1 MISMELTQKQKEGL
15 ELALKRYEEGYQY
28 TVIAGYAGTGKS
40 TLVKFIIAALA
51 QKFNIDPEE
60 DVVFT
65 SFTGKATQVLQKK
78 GNHNVSTLH
87 KLLYKHYPLPNGG
100 YRRERVDFI
109 EYKVVVVD
117 ECSMVPKSLFK
128 DLARHN
134 YLYIICLGDPGQL
147 PPVDANEDNHLL
159 DTPHVFLDEIM
170 RQAAES
176 EIIQLTMKIREGQP
190 IEYMKGNEVQIIK
203 RSELNTGMLQ
213 WADQILVGTNNTRNA
228 INNQMRQLLGRE
240 GGPQDG
246 DKIICL
252 RNYWEIFSENM
263 NALVNGTIGT
273 LEDSYEAAINIAP
286 YRTVDNETRMK
297 IITGHFKTDNEDTF
311 YNLNMDK
318 KLIMEGT
325 NILDWK
331 TNFKMSKNPRTKHFI
346 PMEFTY
352 GYAITAHKSQGSEW
366 DKVLVIEEKFPF
378 DKEEHKRWLYTACTR
393 AAQKLVLVRPD

>member
-1 MISMELTQKQKEGL
+1 MELTQKQKEGL

-147 PPVDANEDNHLL
+147 PPVDTNEDNHLL
-159 DTPHVFLDEIM
+159 DAPHVFLDEIM

-176 EIIQLTMKIREGQP
+176 EIIQLTMKIREGQS

-297 IITGHFKTDNEDTF
+297 IITGHFKTDNEDIF

-393 AAQKLVLVRPD
+393 ASQKLVLVRPD

>member
-1 MISMELTQKQKEGL
+1 MELTKKQQEGL
-15 ELALKRYEEGYQY
+15 ELALQRYRDGYQY

-40 TLVKFIIAALA
+40 TLVKFIISALS
-51 QKFNIDPEE
+51 QEFGIDPDK

-100 YRRERVDFI
+100 YRRERVDFL
-109 EYKVVVVD
+109 EYKIVVVD

-134 YLYIICLGDPGQL
+134 YVYILCLGDPGQL
-147 PPVDANEDNHLL
+147 PPVDSNEDNHLL
-159 DTPHVFLDEIM
+159 DCPHVFLDEIM

-176 EIIQLTMKIREGQP
+176 EIIQLTMKIRENKP
-190 IEYMKGNEVQIIK
+190 IKYMKGQEVQVIK
-203 RSELNTGMLQ
+203 RSELNTGMLM

-228 INNQMRQLLGRE
+228 INNQMRELLGRE

-252 RNYWEIFSENM
+252 RNYWEIFSDNM

-273 LEDSYEAAINIAP
+273 LEDSYETGINITP
-286 YRTVDNETRMK
+286 YKTIDNETRMK
-297 IITGHFKTDNEDTF
+297 LITGHFRSDSDDIF

-318 KLIMEGT
+318 KLIMEGQST
-325 NILDWK
+325 LDWK
-331 TNFKMSKNPRTKHFI
+331 TSFRMSKNSRTKNFI
-346 PMEFTY
+346 PMEFAY
-352 GYAITAHKSQGSEW
+352 GYAITAHKSQR
-366 DKVLVIEEKFPF
+366 
-378 DKEEHKRWLYTACTR
+378 KRME
-393 AAQKLVLVRPD
+393 

>member
-1 MISMELTQKQKEGL
+1 MELTQKQKEGL

-51 QKFNIDPEE
+51 QKFNIDPEK

-159 DTPHVFLDEIM
+159 DAPHVFLDEIM

-252 RNYWEIFSENM
+252 RNYWEIYSENM

-273 LEDSYEAAINIAP
+273 LEDSYETAINIAP

-297 IITGHFKTDNEDTF
+297 IITGHFKTDNEDIF

-393 AAQKLVLVRPD
+393 ASQKLVLVRPD

>member
-1 MISMELTQKQKEGL
+1 MELTQKQKEGL

-159 DTPHVFLDEIM
+159 DAPHVFLDEIM

-252 RNYWEIFSENM
+252 RNYWEVFSENM

-273 LEDSYEAAINIAP
+273 LEDSYETAINIAP

-297 IITGHFKTDNEDTF
+297 IITGHFKTDNEDIF

-393 AAQKLVLVRPD
+393 ASQKLVLVRPD

>member
-1 MISMELTQKQKEGL
+1 MELTQKQKEGL

-51 QKFNIDPEE
+51 QKFNINPEE

-159 DTPHVFLDEIM
+159 DAPHVFLDEIM

-190 IEYMKGNEVQIIK
+190 IEYMKGNEIQIIK

-252 RNYWEIFSENM
+252 RNYWEIYSENM

-273 LEDSYEAAINIAP
+273 LEDSYETAINIAP

-297 IITGHFKTDNEDTF
+297 IITGHFKTDNEDIF

-393 AAQKLVLVRPD
+393 ASQKLVLVRPD

>member
-1 MISMELTQKQKEGL
+1 MELTQKQKEGL

-159 DTPHVFLDEIM
+159 NAPHVFLDEIM

-190 IEYMKGNEVQIIK
+190 IEYMKGNEIQIIK

-252 RNYWEIFSENM
+252 RNYWEIYSENM

-273 LEDSYEAAINIAP
+273 LEDSYETAINIAP
-286 YRTVDNETRMK
+286 YRTVNNETRMK
-297 IITGHFKTDNEDTF
+297 IITGHFKTDNEDIF

-393 AAQKLVLVRPD
+393 ASQKLVLVRPD

>member
-1 MISMELTQKQKEGL
+1 MELTQKQKEGL

-51 QKFNIDPEE
+51 QKFGIKPEE

-128 DLARHN
+128 DLARHS
-134 YLYIICLGDPGQL
+134 YVYIICLGDPGQL
-147 PPVDANEDNHLL
+147 PPVDSNEDNHLL

-176 EIIQLTMKIREGQP
+176 EIIQLTMKIRDGLP
-190 IEYMKGNEVQIIK
+190 IDYMKGNEVQVIK
-203 RSELNTGMLQ
+203 RSELNTGMLE
-213 WADQILVGTNNTRNA
+213 WADQVLVATNNTRNA
-228 INNQMRQLLGRE
+228 INAQMRQLLGRE

-252 RNYWEIFSENM
+252 RNYWDIFSENM

-286 YRTVDNETRMK
+286 YRTVDNDTRMK
-297 IITGHFKTDNEDTF
+297 IITGHFKTDSEDTF

-378 DKEEHKRWLYTACTR
+378 NKEEHKRWLYTACTR

>member
-51 QKFNIDPEE
+51 QKFNIDPEK

-147 PPVDANEDNHLL
+147 PPVDTNEDNHLL
-159 DTPHVFLDEIM
+159 DAPHVFLDEIM

-176 EIIQLTMKIREGQP
+176 EIIQLTMKIREGQS

-252 RNYWEIFSENM
+252 RNYWEIYSENM

-273 LEDSYEAAINIAP
+273 LEDSYETAINIAP

-297 IITGHFKTDNEDTF
+297 IITGHFKTDNEDIF

-352 GYAITAHKSQGSEW
+352 GYAITAHKSQGSE
-366 DKVLVIEEKFPF
+366 
-378 DKEEHKRWLYTACTR
+378 
-393 AAQKLVLVRPD
+393 

>member
-1 MISMELTQKQKEGL
+1 MELTKKQQEGL
-15 ELALKRYEEGYQY
+15 ELALQRYRDGYQY

-40 TLVKFIIAALA
+40 TLVKFIISALS
-51 QKFNIDPEE
+51 QEFGIDPDK

-100 YRRERVDFI
+100 YRRERVDFL
-109 EYKVVVVD
+109 EYKIVVVD

-134 YLYIICLGDPGQL
+134 YVYILCLGDPGQL
-147 PPVDANEDNHLL
+147 PPVDSNEDNHLL
-159 DTPHVFLDEIM
+159 DCPHVFLDEIM

-176 EIIQLTMKIREGQP
+176 EIIQLTMKIRENKP
-190 IEYMKGNEVQIIK
+190 IEYMKGQEVQVIK
-203 RSELNTGMLQ
+203 RSELNTGMLM

-228 INNQMRQLLGRE
+228 INNQMRELLGRE

-252 RNYWEIFSENM
+252 RNYWEIFSDNM

-273 LEDSYEAAINIAP
+273 LENSYETGINIAP
-286 YRTVDNETRMK
+286 YKTIDNETRMK
-297 IITGHFKTDNEDTF
+297 LITGHFRSDSDDIF

-318 KLIMEGT
+318 KLIMEGQST
-325 NILDWK
+325 LDWK
-331 TNFKMSKNPRTKHFI
+331 TSFRMSKNSRTKNFI
-346 PMEFTY
+346 PMEFAY
-352 GYAITAHKSQGSEW
+352 GYAITTHKSQGSEW

-393 AAQKLVLVRPD
+393 SAKKLVLVRPD

>member
-1 MISMELTQKQKEGL
+1 MELTKKQQEGL
-15 ELALKRYEEGYQY
+15 ELALQRYRDGYQY

-40 TLVKFIIAALA
+40 TLVKFIISALS
-51 QKFNIDPEE
+51 QEFGIDPDK

-100 YRRERVDFI
+100 YRRERVDFL
-109 EYKVVVVD
+109 EYKIVVVD

-134 YLYIICLGDPGQL
+134 YIYILCLGDPGQL
-147 PPVDANEDNHLL
+147 PPVDSNEDNHLL
-159 DTPHVFLDEIM
+159 DCPHVFLDEIM

-176 EIIQLTMKIREGQP
+176 EIIQLTMKIRENKP
-190 IEYMKGNEVQIIK
+190 IEYMKGQEVQVIK
-203 RSELNTGMLQ
+203 RSELNTGMLM

-228 INNQMRQLLGRE
+228 INNQMRELLGRE

-252 RNYWEIFSENM
+252 RNYWEIFSDNM

-273 LEDSYEAAINIAP
+273 LEDSYETGINIAP
-286 YRTVDNETRMK
+286 YKTIDNETRMK
-297 IITGHFKTDNEDTF
+297 LITGHFRSDSDDIF

-318 KLIMEGT
+318 KLIMEGQST
-325 NILDWK
+325 LDWK
-331 TNFKMSKNPRTKHFI
+331 TSFRMSKNSRTKNFI
-346 PMEFTY
+346 PMEFAY
-352 GYAITAHKSQGSEW
+352 GYAITTHKSQGSEW

-393 AAQKLVLVRPD
+393 SAKKLVLVRPD

>member
-1 MISMELTQKQKEGL
+1 MELTQKQREGL

-159 DTPHVFLDEIM
+159 DAPHVFLDEIM

-297 IITGHFKTDNEDTF
+297 IITGHFKTDNEDIF

-393 AAQKLVLVRPD
+393 ASQKLVLVRPD

>member
-1 MISMELTQKQKEGL
+1 MELTEKQKQGL
-15 ELALKRYEEGYQY
+15 ELALQRYRENYQY

-40 TLVKFIIAALA
+40 TLVKFIISALA
-51 QKFNIDPEE
+51 QEFNIDPDD
-60 DVVFT
+60 DVVYT

-100 YRRERVDFI
+100 YRKERIEFL

-128 DLARHN
+128 DLARHQN
-134 YLYIICLGDPGQL
+134 IYIICLGDPGQL
-147 PPVDANEDNHLL
+147 PPVNTDEDNHLL
-159 DTPHVFLDEIM
+159 DAPHIFLDEIM

-176 EIIQLTMKIREGQP
+176 EIIQLTMKIRNNEP
-190 IEYMKGNEVQIIK
+190 IEYMKGTEVQVIK

-213 WADQILVGTNNTRNA
+213 WADQILVGTNNTRNN
-228 INNQMRQLLGRE
+228 INAQMRQLLGRE
-240 GGPQDG
+240 GTPQDG

-252 RNYWEIFSENM
+252 RNYWDTISDNE
-263 NALVNGTIGT
+263 NALVNGTVGT
-273 LEDSYEAAINIAP
+273 IEECYDNYINIAP
-286 YRTVDNETRMK
+286 YKTTDNSTRMGLV
-297 IITGHFKTDNEDTF
+297 TGHFVTDNGETF
-311 YNLNMDK
+311 YNLMMDK
-318 KLIMEGT
+318 KLIMEGEST
-325 NILDWK
+325 LDWK
-331 TNFKMSKNPRTKHFI
+331 TNFRMSKNPRTKHFV

-366 DKVLVIEEKFPF
+366 DKVLVIEERFPF

-393 AAQKLVLVRPD
+393 AAKKLVLVRPD

>member
-1 MISMELTQKQKEGL
+1 MELTQKQREGL

-51 QKFNIDPEE
+51 QKFNINPEE

-159 DTPHVFLDEIM
+159 DAPHVFLDEIM

-190 IEYMKGNEVQIIK
+190 IEYMKGNEIQIIK

-252 RNYWEIFSENM
+252 RNYWEIYSENM

-273 LEDSYEAAINIAP
+273 LEDSYETAINIAP

-297 IITGHFKTDNEDTF
+297 IITGHFKTDNEDIF

-393 AAQKLVLVRPD
+393 ASQKLVLVRPD

>member
-1 MISMELTQKQKEGL
+1 MELTQKQKEGL

-159 DTPHVFLDEIM
+159 DAPHVFLDEIM

-190 IEYMKGNEVQIIK
+190 IEYMKGNEIQIIK

-252 RNYWEIFSENM
+252 RNYWEIYSENM

-273 LEDSYEAAINIAP
+273 LEDSYETAINIAP

-297 IITGHFKTDNEDTF
+297 IITGHFKTDNEDIF

-393 AAQKLVLVRPD
+393 ASQKLVLVRPD

>member
-1 MISMELTQKQKEGL
+1 MELTKKQQEGL
-15 ELALKRYEEGYQY
+15 ELALQRYRDGYQY

-40 TLVKFIIAALA
+40 TLVKFIISALS
-51 QKFNIDPEE
+51 QEFGIDPDK

-100 YRRERVDFI
+100 YRRERVDFL
-109 EYKVVVVD
+109 EYKIVVVD

-134 YLYIICLGDPGQL
+134 YVYILCLGDPGQL
-147 PPVDANEDNHLL
+147 PPVDSNEDNHLL
-159 DTPHVFLDEIM
+159 DCPHVFLDEIM

-176 EIIQLTMKIREGQP
+176 EIIQLTMKIRENKP
-190 IEYMKGNEVQIIK
+190 IEYMKGQEVQVIK
-203 RSELNTGMLQ
+203 RSELNTGMLM

-228 INNQMRQLLGRE
+228 INNQMRELLGKE

-252 RNYWEIFSENM
+252 RNYWEIFSDNM

-273 LEDSYEAAINIAP
+273 LEDSYETGINIAP
-286 YRTVDNETRMK
+286 YKTIDNETRMK
-297 IITGHFKTDNEDTF
+297 LITGHFRSDSDDIF

-318 KLIMEGT
+318 KLIMEGQST
-325 NILDWK
+325 LDWK
-331 TNFKMSKNPRTKHFI
+331 TSFRMSKNSRTKNFI

-352 GYAITAHKSQGSEW
+352 GYAITGHKSQGSEW
-366 DKVLVIEEKFPF
+366 DKVLVIEERFPF
-378 DKEEHKRWLYTACTR
+378 DKEEHKRWLYTCCTR
-393 AAQKLVLVRPD
+393 ASQKLVLVRPD

>member
-1 MISMELTQKQKEGL
+1 MELTKKQQEGL
-15 ELALKRYEEGYQY
+15 ELALQRYRDGYQY

-40 TLVKFIIAALA
+40 TLVKFIISALS
-51 QKFNIDPEE
+51 QEFGIDPDK

-100 YRRERVDFI
+100 YRRERVDFL
-109 EYKVVVVD
+109 EYKIVVVD

-134 YLYIICLGDPGQL
+134 YVYILCLGDPGQL
-147 PPVDANEDNHLL
+147 PPVDSNEDNHLL
-159 DTPHVFLDEIM
+159 DCPHVFLDEIM

-176 EIIQLTMKIREGQP
+176 EIIQLTMKIRENKP
-190 IEYMKGNEVQIIK
+190 IEYMKGQEVQVIK
-203 RSELNTGMLQ
+203 RSELNTGMLM

-228 INNQMRQLLGRE
+228 INNQMRELLGRE

-252 RNYWEIFSENM
+252 RNYWEIFSDNM

-273 LEDSYEAAINIAP
+273 LEDSYETGINIAP
-286 YRTVDNETRMK
+286 YKTIDNETRMK
-297 IITGHFKTDNEDTF
+297 LITGHFRSDSDDIF

-318 KLIMEGT
+318 KLIMEGQST
-325 NILDWK
+325 LDWK
-331 TNFKMSKNPRTKHFI
+331 TSFRMSKNSRTKNFI
-346 PMEFTY
+346 PMEFAY
-352 GYAITAHKSQGSEW
+352 GYAITTHKSQGSEW
-366 DKVLVIEEKFPF
+366 NKVLVIEEKFPF

-393 AAQKLVLVRPD
+393 SAKKLVLVRPD

>member
-1 MISMELTQKQKEGL
+1 MELTEKQKQGL
-15 ELALKRYEEGYQY
+15 ELALKRYEEKYQY

-40 TLVKFIIAALA
+40 TLVKFIIAALS
-51 QKFNIDPEE
+51 QKFNIDPEK
-60 DVVFT
+60 DVVYT

-78 GNHNVSTLH
+78 GNKNVSTLH

-100 YRRERVDFI
+100 YRRERVEFI
-109 EYKVVVVD
+109 DYKIVIVD

-128 DLARHN
+128 DLARHE

-159 DTPHVFLDEIM
+159 DCPHVFLDEIM

-190 IEYMKGNEVQIIK
+190 IEYMKGNEIQVIK

-252 RNYWEIFSENM
+252 RNYWDTFSENM
-263 NALVNGTIGT
+263 DALVNGTIGT
-273 LEDSYEAAINIAP
+273 LEDSYENYINIAP
-286 YRTVDNETRMK
+286 YRTVDNETRMPL
-297 IITGHFKTDNEDTF
+297 ITGHFHTDNEQIF
-311 YNLNMDK
+311 YNLTMDK
-318 KLIMEGT
+318 KLITEGQ

-331 TNFKMSKNPRTKHFI
+331 TSFRMSKNPRTKNFL

-352 GYAITAHKSQGSEW
+352 GYAITGHKSQGSEW

-378 DKEEHKRWLYTACTR
+378 DKEEHKRWLYTCCTR
-393 AAQKLVLVRPD
+393 ASQKLVLVRPD

>member
-1 MISMELTQKQKEGL
+1 MELTQKQKEGL

-51 QKFNIDPEE
+51 QKFNIDPEK

-159 DTPHVFLDEIM
+159 DAPHVFLDEIM

-252 RNYWEIFSENM
+252 RNYWEVFSENM

-273 LEDSYEAAINIAP
+273 LEDSYETAINIAP

-297 IITGHFKTDNEDTF
+297 IITGHFKTDNEDIF

-393 AAQKLVLVRPD
+393 ASQKLVLVRPD